1 MNGDTY
7 LGILF
12 QNAIASI
19 EPRSVHTTLKRSP
32 NGGESWAT
40 ESVACY
46 YGGCDISI
54 ACNCYLPMDINLRPW
69 CIIAALSQHTI
80 PGQDTSGFSE
90 ADHALETVR

>member
-32 NGGESWAT
+32 NGGEFWAT
-40 ESVACY
+40 ESVACYY

-54 ACNCYLPMDINLRPW
+54 ACNCYLPLDINLRSW
-69 CIIAALSQHTI
+69 
-80 PGQDTSGFSE
+80 
-90 ADHALETVR
+90 